1 MRALKFFFLFTSA
14 STNKMY
20 LRLNSIG
27 IAENDV
33 VAVLEQ

>member
-20 LRLNSIG
+20 LRLDPVG

-33 VAVLEQ
+33 LVVLEQ